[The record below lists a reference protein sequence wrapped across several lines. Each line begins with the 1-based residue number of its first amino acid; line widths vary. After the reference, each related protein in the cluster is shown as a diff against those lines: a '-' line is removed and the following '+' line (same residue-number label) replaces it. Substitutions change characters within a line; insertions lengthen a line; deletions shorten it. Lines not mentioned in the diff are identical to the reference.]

1 MSGPL
6 PITYQ
11 DMKAYMEVTGSKLTK
26 VDVELI
32 KKLDDVYLEI
42 LSQNN

>member
-11 DMKAYMEVTGSKLTK
+11 DIKAYMEVIGSKLTK
-26 VDVELI
+26 VDVDLI
-32 KKLDDVYLEI
+32 KKIDSIYMEVI
-42 LSQNN
+42 SNG